1 MAELAAPLPIR
12 RYLRPAKIRNAVR
25 RRTFISRVTGGVK
38 LDQSI
43 PVEWLGTAYG
53 GWPIPMQFVEPDW
66 VVYCLGAGM
75 DVTFETELIKR
86 AGCDVYTFDPGDE
99 SAEYVTGLNEPK
111 LHFDQVA
118 IWCEDGT
125 LSMYQS
131 PVTWPASLSASNLD
145 LGTNRIQVPCRSIE
159 SLMEEKG
166 HDHIDLLRY
175 HVEGSEYEIFDPQM
189 LREIDVQILGM
200 RFFHT
205 APARAALKLIKAIET
220 EGYLPVAREGTGFT
234 FVHKGL
240 PERAREARRRRAA
253 AAAAPAHRHARQ
265 RGPARPGIASRRDS

>member
-1 MAELAAPLPIR
+1 MAQLAVPFPLR

-53 GWPIPMQFVEPDW
+53 GWPIPVQFVDPDW

-75 DVTFETELIKR
+75 DVTFERELIER
-86 AGCDVYTFDPGDE
+86 VGCHVYTFDPGDE
-99 SAEYVTGLNEPK
+99 SAEYVRGLDDPK

-118 IWCEDGT
+118 IWCDDGT
-125 LSMYQS
+125 LTMYQS
-131 PVTWPASLSASNLD
+131 PVCWPASLSAANLD
-145 LGTNRIQVPCRSIE
+145 LGTTTIKVPCRSIE
-159 SLMEEKG
+159 SLMDEKG

-175 HVEGSEYEIFDPQM
+175 HVEGSEYEIFDPQL
-189 LREIDVQILGM
+189 LREIDVQILGI

-205 APARAALKLIKAIET
+205 APARAALKLVKAIET
-220 EGYLPVAREGTGFT
+220 EGYVAVAREGTGFT
-234 FVHKGL
+234 FVHRDV
-240 PERAREARRRRAA
+240 PERARETRRRRAA
-253 AAAAPAHRHARQ
+253 AEAAPAHRSARQ
-265 RGPARPGIASRRDS
+265 RGRARPGAVARRDS